1 MDRAR
6 QDAKREK
13 SLNKIPA
20 MQRVAM
26 ELAKE
31 AASSSPTVTQIEDSV
46 EVSGAWEPESEA
58 TVGFATTTD
67 ALSPFKSLF
76 SNARHTLK
84 NGIQEDLVS
93 LLPLNFE

>member
-6 QDAKREK
+6 QDAKIEK

-26 ELAKE
+26 ELARE
-31 AASSSPTVTQIEDSV
+31 AASSSPTTTQVENSV
-46 EVSGAWEPESEA
+46 EVSGAEPESEA

-76 SNARHTLK
+76 SSARHTLK
-84 NGIQEDLVS
+84 NETQEDLVS
-93 LLPLNFE
+93 LLPLHFE